1 MKKLIHISTLAI
13 LLSIPVFSSELNVQ
27 TIQIFP
33 TENSNTSVTKELFSD
48 IIDDNLDE
56 SQKLLSMSEKIK
68 NTSLNLDSSI
78 ELNKEYID
86 AMLKLAEE
94 IGKMADRI
102 GKMADK
108 IVQTEVLIGNMADR
122 IVVVAQ
128 NIINNNTQ
136 TQLNLL
142 QSQQNFNNL
151 LVALSNK

>member
-1 MKKLIHISTLAI
+1 MKKYINASTLAI
-13 LLSIPVFSSELNVQ
+13 LLSIPVFSSELNIH

-33 TENSNTSVTKELFSD
+33 IENSNTSATKELFSE
-48 IIDDNLDE
+48 ILEDNFDE
-56 SQKLLSMSEKIK
+56 SQKLLTMSEKIK

-78 ELNKEYID
+78 QLNKKYID
-86 AMLKLAEE
+86 TMLKLTEE

-102 GKMADK
+102 GEMADK

-122 IVVVAQ
+122 IVIVAQ

-151 LVALSNK
+151 LVVLSNK

>member
-13 LLSIPVFSSELNVQ
+13 LLSIPVFSSELSVQ